1 MAEERPVSETLLDW
15 LVYAPLGAATLA
27 VEELPRLAEVGR
39 ERFGRQIGAA
49 GLIGRFAVAEAVRRF
64 TTPPRAQSS
73 EPLGESRTYPRPLSP
88 APAVA
93 RPPLPTSGGVAT
105 APRESPRRRSS
116 RGPDPEKTPRPR
128 TAGRRRTSEAPEIVT
143 GTQSH
148 ELPIPAYDTL
158 AASQVV
164 ERLASLTT
172 VELEAVRKHEA
183 ATRRR
188 RTVLHRVAQLNAER
202 DGATAEPA
210 PYS

>member
-1 MAEERPVSETLLDW
+1 
-15 LVYAPLGAATLA
+15 
-27 VEELPRLAEVGR
+27 
-39 ERFGRQIGAA
+39 
-49 GLIGRFAVAEAVRRF
+49 
-64 TTPPRAQSS
+64 
-73 EPLGESRTYPRPLSP
+73 
-88 APAVA
+88 
-93 RPPLPTSGGVAT
+93 
-105 APRESPRRRSS
+105 
-116 RGPDPEKTPRPR
+116 
-128 TAGRRRTSEAPEIVT
+128 VT